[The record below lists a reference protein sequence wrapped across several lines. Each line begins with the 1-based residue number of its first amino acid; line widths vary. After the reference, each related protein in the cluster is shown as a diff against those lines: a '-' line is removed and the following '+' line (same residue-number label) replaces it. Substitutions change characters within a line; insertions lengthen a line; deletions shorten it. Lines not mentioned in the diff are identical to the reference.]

1 ASMRQHL
8 KAAAR
13 APRDYCFPSRLDEY
27 RLLTWVTRVA
37 PRDALARQ
45 LLGFWLYDRRRHEEA
60 IREWEHVVRLEPR
73 NAIVWRCLGI
83 STFNIRNNPAAARR
97 AYERALAASPQD
109 SRLVYERDQLWKRL
123 GTSPERRL
131 RELARRE
138 ALVRR
143 RDDLS

>member
-1 ASMRQHL
+1 DAQVRLDLAWDCANAGLFDAAEKLLAEAKPGKLDGSAPLIRYLRAWVAERMGHAASMRQHL

-73 NAIVWRCLGI
+73 NA
-83 STFNIRNNPAAARR
+83 
-97 AYERALAASPQD
+97 
-109 SRLVYERDQLWKRL
+109 
-123 GTSPERRL
+123 
-131 RELARRE
+131 
-138 ALVRR
+138 
-143 RDDLS
+143 